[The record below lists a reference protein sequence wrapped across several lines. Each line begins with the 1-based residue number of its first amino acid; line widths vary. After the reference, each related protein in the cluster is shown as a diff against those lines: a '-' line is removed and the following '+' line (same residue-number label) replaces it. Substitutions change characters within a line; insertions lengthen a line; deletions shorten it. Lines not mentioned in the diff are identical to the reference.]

1 MEDKLKDLKNI
12 LTDSIT
18 NEKNIHFTQEHK
30 NRVLKTIKSNSL
42 RNNVSRSFHGRIHLL
57 FSVALTCILLAGT
70 YYIAGID
77 DIFSKNDADQIYQA
91 LEPNKISPDSST
103 DIPENTVITPTAK
116 EENYKDMTKE
126 EIYKKLLS
134 SDKFDTAKGEYEI
147 QTVIHDGTKMSSNV
161 KYSLSLSPIM
171 GGYSSEA
178 YNQGDAVES
187 VITYYKEDTLW
198 TVDSASKTYSE
209 RRYRNSVQHP
219 IARSSLFPREIT
231 LNYLKNLENWE
242 IEIQNEKILTHNTI
256 VIKGNLNEYAAE
268 KHSAKTF
275 RFWID
280 KDSGVLLKYETY
292 NQNGEVVDYL
302 YPKELQINVPID
314 PKMFTPN
321 LEGYKKIERESAN
334 EGPKQND
341 KQQPPEL
348 NLQKPSFSNEK
359 GYLYV
364 HGITLGDSMDKV
376 IERLG
381 EKYSVDEEDGS
392 GADVILDY
400 NGFAR
405 FYFKD
410 KKVNWILLM
419 KVDKK
424 YFNNLFD
431 GYEGSK
437 FTSLI
442 NGADSDRYFY
452 SKVTNQILKATTN
465 VPNRDLY
472 LYLIY
477 PGPEIQENPDFL
489 KMEQSLE

>member
-1 MEDKLKDLKNI
+1 MEDKLKDLKKI

-91 LEPNKISPDSST
+91 HEPNKIPPDSSK
-103 DIPENTVITPTAK
+103 DIPENTVIVPPVQ
-116 EENYKDMTKE
+116 EENYNDMTKE

-134 SDKFDTAKGEYEI
+134 SNKFDTAKGEYEI
-147 QTVIHDGTKMSSNV
+147 QTVIHDGTKMNSTV
-161 KYSLSLSPIM
+161 KYSLGFPM
-171 GGYSSEA
+171 GGYS
-178 YNQGDAVES
+178 VES
-187 VITYYKEDTLW
+187 YNHGDSVANTITYYKEDTLW
-198 TVDSASKTYSE
+198 TLDSASKTYSE
-209 RRYRNSVQHP
+209 RRYRNSVQPP

-231 LNYLKNLENWE
+231 LNYLKNLDNWK

-280 KDSGVLLKYETY
+280 KDTGVLLKYETY

-314 PKMFTPN
+314 TKMFTPN
-321 LEGYKKIERESAN
+321 LDGYKKSERESAH
-334 EGPKQND
+334 EESKQNE
-341 KQQPPEL
+341 KQQSTDL
-348 NLQKPSFSNEK
+348 NLQKPSFSNQK

-400 NGFAR
+400 NGLAR
-405 FYFKD
+405 FYIKD
-410 KKVNWILLM
+410 QKVNWILLM

-452 SKVTNQILKATTN
+452 SKETNQILKATTN

-472 LYLIY
+472 LYLTY
-477 PGPEIQENPDFL
+477 PGPEILENPDFQ